1 MVECYDFIT
10 APRSTRHL
18 RHDQKSLQLYQYRQF
33 NIKEKKTIKQSG
45 AKTKR
50 RCTSTVSVLR
60 NLQTTYR
67 GEEKAYIHSQ
77 RCNRR

>member
-45 AKTKR
+45 AKTKKTLYFHRVCSKKLADHIPGR
-50 RCTSTVSVLR
+50 RKSIYPL
-60 NLQTTYR
+60 TTL
-67 GEEKAYIHSQ
+67 
-77 RCNRR
+77 